1 MTLSVSKCY
10 LLKLSVMLATHLFVI
25 VHLLAHEILC
35 QALTLLLA
43 NYWRCSDCSDASD
56 CSVRISWSILTST
69 QHFMSQLQ
77 QQYVQTVY
85 SITASDANNKKMK
98 KKHRTINTKV
108 TKQKILVNKLL
119 NNRELLLNAESF
131 ILLRGRL
138 VNNMLTLQR
147 THTTA
152 YQLGSSNSRQTGLT
166 GTTSS
171 RNTWET

>member
-1 MTLSVSKCY
+1 
-10 LLKLSVMLATHLFVI
+10 
-25 VHLLAHEILC
+25 
-35 QALTLLLA
+35 
-43 NYWRCSDCSDASD
+43 
-56 CSVRISWSILTST
+56 
-69 QHFMSQLQ
+69 MSQLQ

-171 RNTWET
+171 RNT